1 MKTFKILGL
10 LLTYPEGTFL
20 KARQEILE
28 TLRAEAIL
36 PSTALAAIES
46 FFDLQCAQD
55 LLSVQEDYVDTFDRG
70 RAHCLHLFEHIHGES
85 RDRGQAMIDLIET
98 YKSKG
103 LAISNNELPDYLP
116 MFMEYLSCCSF
127 DEAQDLL
134 GDAIDVISLIGLK
147 LKQRNS
153 PYAYVFMAIET
164 LSSVKPEKEKLE
176 QALKEAPKDPE
187 TLDEL
192 DEEWEEAEAFGG
204 DPLEACSSCNQF
216 PNAIR
221 DLEKQVGGA

>member
-1 MKTFKILGL
+1 
-10 LLTYPEGTFL
+10 
-20 KARQEILE
+20 
-28 TLRAEAIL
+28 
-36 PSTALAAIES
+36 
-46 FFDLQCAQD
+46 
-55 LLSVQEDYVDTFDRG
+55 
-70 RAHCLHLFEHIHGES
+70 
-85 RDRGQAMIDLIET
+85 
-98 YKSKG
+98 
-103 LAISNNELPDYLP
+103 

-127 DEAQDLL
+127 EEAQDLL
-134 GDAIDVISLIGLK
+134 GDAINVISLIGLK

-153 PYAYVFMAIET
+153 PYAHVFMAIES

-176 QALKEAPKDPE
+176 QALKDAPKDPE

-204 DPLEACSSCNQF
+204 DPIEACSSCNQF